1 MEHRQLGRA
10 PALSE
15 VGLGAAQLGN
25 LNREIDDATA
35 RMTIDAAWDAG
46 IRYFDTAPHYGLG
59 LSERRLGEALASHPR
74 SEFVLST
81 KVGRIL
87 VEDPAGRRMPDDDGF
102 AVTSSLRRRWDFS
115 RDGILTSV
123 EASLRRLRTDRLDIV
138 YLHDPDDHWDAASTT
153 GVDALIE
160 LRDQGVVSAIGA
172 GMNQSAMLAE
182 FVRRCDVDIMMVAGR
197 YTLLDQSAAEDLL
210 PAAAERGIAVVAAA
224 IYNSGLLS
232 SERPREGARFDY
244 QDAPVELIARANAMA
259 DLCEARGTT
268 LPAAAVAFPLCSP
281 LVTSVVVGLR
291 GADQVRS
298 TIDRYHAAPPPEL
311 WEQLATSG
319 LIHPEDP
326 SVPPALSGL
335 HVGRERSPDAAAADP
350 VRTRTGER

>member
-1 MEHRQLGRA
+1 MEHRQRGRV

-15 VGLGAAQLGN
+15 IGLGAAQLGN
-25 LNREIDDATA
+25 LYREIDDETA
-35 RMTIDAAWDAG
+35 RMTVDAAWDAG

-59 LSERRLGEALASHPR
+59 LSERRLGEALASRPR

-81 KVGRIL
+81 KVGRLL
-87 VEDPAGRRMPDDDGF
+87 VEDPAGRRVPDDDGF

-115 RDGILTSV
+115 RDGILRSV

-138 YLHDPDDHWDAASTT
+138 YLHDPDDHWDAAATT

-172 GMNQSAMLAE
+172 GMNQSAMLAA

-197 YTLLDQSAAEDLL
+197 YTLLDQSAAADLL
-210 PAAAERGIAVVAAA
+210 PAAAERGVAVVAAA

-232 SERPREGARFDY
+232 SERPRDGARFDY

-259 DLCEARGTT
+259 DLCEERGTT
-268 LPAAAVAFPLCSP
+268 LPAAAVAFPLRSP
-281 LVTSVVVGLR
+281 LVTSVVVGMH
-291 GADQVRS
+291 GTGQVAS

-319 LIHPEDP
+319 LIHAEDRP
-326 SVPPALSGL
+326 VRPARSGL
-335 HVGRERSPDAAAADP
+335 
-350 VRTRTGER
+350 